1 MEINQNT
8 VSLRAYQ
15 ATDIDDDILWLNREV
30 DWIKLDTPW
39 EAAVPVDE
47 QEYREDVLAFI
58 AGQKDDSGIASRLEI
73 SVGGKHV
80 GFVTA
85 YPLER
90 KGSPLAV
97 GIEICERGYR
107 GKGVGEAAL
116 ALEVKYLIGKG
127 AKSLFL
133 ETHSKNAPMKRCAE
147 KLGFSLI
154 EREEAKWKAAGE
166 AYDRLL
172 YRLDFGLFQSRY
184 GK

>member
-1 MEINQNT
+1 MIQG
-8 VSLRAYQ
+8 L
-15 ATDIDDDILWLNREV
+15 
-30 DWIKLDTPW
+30 P
-39 EAAVPVDE
+39 P
-47 QEYREDVLAFI
+47 
-58 AGQKDDSGIASRLEI
+58 GSR
-73 SVGGKHV
+73 SPSGGKHV

-90 KGSPLAV
+90 EGRPLAV
-97 GIEICERGYR
+97 GVEICERDYR
-107 GKGVGEAAL
+107 GIGVGEAAL

-154 EREEAKWKAAGE
+154 EREEAKWEAAGE
-166 AYDRLL
+166 VYDRLL
-172 YRLDFGLFQSRY
+172 YRLDLELFQSRY